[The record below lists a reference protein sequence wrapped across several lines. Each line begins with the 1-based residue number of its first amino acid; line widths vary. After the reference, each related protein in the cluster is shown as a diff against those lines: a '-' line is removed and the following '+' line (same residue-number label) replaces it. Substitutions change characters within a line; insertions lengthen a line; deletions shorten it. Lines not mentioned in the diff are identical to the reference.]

1 MSFNIQ
7 ALSDWISLHS
17 NNGPIAI
24 VTHKN
29 GDMDT
34 IGSGIVL
41 ASSIGNNAKA
51 CGIYISPLAEKMLNG
66 MDVEYQQID
75 STRPSFPRTLSGV
88 IVVDCASPS
97 QIGFKLPNVPLC
109 VLDHHSAASDKWPE
123 KT

>member
-51 CGIYISPLAEKMLNG
+51 CGIHRPLSRKNA
-66 MDVEYQQID
+66 
-75 STRPSFPRTLSGV
+75 
-88 IVVDCASPS
+88 
-97 QIGFKLPNVPLC
+97 
-109 VLDHHSAASDKWPE
+109 
-123 KT
+123 